1 MKNLTPRVQQV
12 LVLAR
17 KTAEETNYSE
27 VRIEHLFLGI
37 LNLGQGVA
45 VNVLLGFGIDL
56 KILRDALI
64 ARIPQEVPKT
74 TGRNSYTE
82 EAKAVF
88 RSALEESQTMN
99 QNWVGTEHVLLGILL
114 QGQSIAAALL
124 NEFGVSLERAREQV
138 LKFYPC
144 PLGDLS

>member
-45 VNVLLGFGIDL
+45 VNVLLGLGIDL
-56 KILRDALI
+56 KTLHDALI
-64 ARIPQEVPKT
+64 ARIPQEASKT
-74 TGRNSYTE
+74 TGCNLYTE
-82 EAKAVF
+82 EAKTVL
-88 RSALEESQTMN
+88 RSALEESRSMDHE
-99 QNWVGTEHVLLGILL
+99 WVGTEHLLIGILL
-114 QGQSIAAALL
+114 EGKSIAVALL

-138 LKFYPC
+138 LTFYPF